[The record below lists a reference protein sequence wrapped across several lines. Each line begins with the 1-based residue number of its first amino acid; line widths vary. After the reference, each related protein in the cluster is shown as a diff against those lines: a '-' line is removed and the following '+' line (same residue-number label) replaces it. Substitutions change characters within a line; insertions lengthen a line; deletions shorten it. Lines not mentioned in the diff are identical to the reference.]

1 MDEFKINNVGDV
13 IVIRT
18 ELIVANHR
26 DAKPF
31 WEFLGDNSVL
41 NWEKIIIDV
50 SSCHYIDSAFIGVIV
65 KTFREV
71 SNQNKEL
78 RLVFPQREGVEAM
91 KYLGITKLVRCYD
104 TFRDALESFNPEL
117 PTRDITFDKDFSVN

>member
-13 IVIRT
+13 IIART

-31 WEFLGDNSVL
+31 WEFLMDNSVL
-41 NWEKIIIDV
+41 DWEKIVIDV

-65 KTFREV
+65 KAFREI
-71 SNQNKEL
+71 SANNGQLKM
-78 RLVFPQREGVEAM
+78 VFPQREGVEAM
-91 KYLGITKLVRCYD
+91 KYLGITKIVQCYN
-104 TFRDALESFNPEL
+104 TLKEALESFNSEL
-117 PTRDITFDKDFSVN
+117 PTRDITFDKNFSFN